1 MLPEMIAGLMVLSIR
16 FLFPYEVNFQ
26 IQDRMETHFGGRRA
40 HGPRKA
46 GSPVGEGYR
55 ASVAFNQEETRS
67 WTACSCPL

>member
-1 MLPEMIAGLMVLSIR
+1 MIAGLMVLSIG
-16 FLFPYEVNFQ
+16 FLFLYGVNFQ
-26 IQDRMETHFGGRRA
+26 IQDRMETRKGRRKA

-55 ASVAFNQEETRS
+55 VSVAVNQEETRS